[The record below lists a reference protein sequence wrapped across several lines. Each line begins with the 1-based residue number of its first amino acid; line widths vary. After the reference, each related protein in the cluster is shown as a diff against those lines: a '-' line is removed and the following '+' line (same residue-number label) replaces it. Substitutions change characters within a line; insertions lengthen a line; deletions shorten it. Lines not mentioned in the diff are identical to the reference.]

1 MNVLASRRKILA
13 VAALS
18 AGLTLVPAA
27 VFASPTSHPAS
38 AAPSPSRTTSTT
50 TTTTTVPAT
59 TTTTTPKSTTSTAS
73 TPKAAT
79 TAVTYEV
86 VAGTFKTK
94 AGADK
99 RLAAITAKQI
109 SGLTI
114 VKLGKTAHTTRY
126 RIEEKGLAKAD
137 AKALVKSLR
146 ADKFFALFTRG

>member
-38 AAPSPSRTTSTT
+38 AAPSRTTST

-79 TAVTYEV
+79 TTAVTYEV
-86 VAGTFKTK
+86 IAGTFKTK

-146 ADKFFALFTRG
+146 ADKFFAFFTRG